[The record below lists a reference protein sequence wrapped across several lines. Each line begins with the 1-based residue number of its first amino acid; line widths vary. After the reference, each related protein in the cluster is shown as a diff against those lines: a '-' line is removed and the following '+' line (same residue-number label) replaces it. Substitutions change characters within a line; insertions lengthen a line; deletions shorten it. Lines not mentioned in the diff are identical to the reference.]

1 MKKVILI
8 STALSLLLV
17 GCAEKSSSTNVA
29 QDSACYFMDIDSAKT
44 SCKNGQVAVFAP
56 SRWGNE
62 QLPIYAASNFCDFRF
77 SIVQT
82 NGGVSC
88 VFTDARLKEKVA
100 DKKDDATP
108 AK

>member
-8 STALSLLLV
+8 TAALSLLLV
-17 GCAEKSSSTNVA
+17 GCEGKSISPNVA

-88 VFTDARLKEKVA
+88 IFTDTRLKEKVA
-100 DKKDDATP
+100 DKNPDAQSV
-108 AK
+108 K